1 MTYSDEQLSGD
12 QKIASVLLTCL
23 SVAAIYFF
31 YHRGEILLSGD
42 AVAHINIARRI
53 FDSRTPGPLQLGTV
67 WLPLQHILTVPF
79 IIWDRLW
86 QNGIGGSVISAVS
99 YVLGGRGIL
108 RLAGALGTRGAAW
121 LAMAAYALNPNLLY
135 LQSTALNEPL
145 SIAAMIW
152 AIVYFSD
159 FIRTWK
165 LPGIASAAALGRPL
179 LLGTLALDAD
189 MLTRYDGWF
198 LTAACWL
205 IAFFYIAKVLWERP
219 SAFQLLPKP
228 TLLLCLFLTILA
240 PALWL
245 AYNYAV
251 FGNPLDFLNGP
262 YSAKAI
268 AEHTT
273 PQGAPPYP
281 GYHSMSTAAL
291 YFE

>member
-108 RLAGALGTRGAAW
+108 RLAGALGTRGAA
-121 LAMAAYALNPNLLY
+121 
-135 LQSTALNEPL
+135 
-145 SIAAMIW
+145 
-152 AIVYFSD
+152 
-159 FIRTWK
+159 
-165 LPGIASAAALGRPL
+165 
-179 LLGTLALDAD
+179 
-189 MLTRYDGWF
+189 
-198 LTAACWL
+198 
-205 IAFFYIAKVLWERP
+205 
-219 SAFQLLPKP
+219 
-228 TLLLCLFLTILA
+228 
-240 PALWL
+240 
-245 AYNYAV
+245 
-251 FGNPLDFLNGP
+251 
-262 YSAKAI
+262 
-268 AEHTT
+268 
-273 PQGAPPYP
+273 
-281 GYHSMSTAAL
+281 
-291 YFE
+291 